1 MKELEPMPVITFKW
15 PRPYR
20 SKWVKLW
27 WKIRWF
33 FMSKKKKQV
42 ISVAASKDLQPLL
55 KNLLEDIFKNAKRER
70 E

>member
-1 MKELEPMPVITFKW
+1 MKELELMSFVTFKR
-15 PRPYR
+15 PRTYR

-33 FMSKKKKQV
+33 FMSKKKKQA
-42 ISVAASKDLQPLL
+42 IRVAASKDWQPLL
-55 KNLLEDIFKNAKRER
+55 KNLLDDIFKNAKREQ